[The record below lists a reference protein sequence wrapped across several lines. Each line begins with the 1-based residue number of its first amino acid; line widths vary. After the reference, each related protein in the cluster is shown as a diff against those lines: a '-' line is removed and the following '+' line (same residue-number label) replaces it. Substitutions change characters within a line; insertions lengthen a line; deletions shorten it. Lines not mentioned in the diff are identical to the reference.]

1 MAYFSKNKVFHKW
14 RRLKLLFRRL
24 DFAQIFPMLGL
35 ISIGILFIYGTG
47 QQTGDPTALH
57 FWEKQLGW
65 AGLGICVWTFLTFSN
80 YRSLRYWAIPV
91 YIICI
96 VLLLYVLSSHG
107 LKIYGAKRWLQVFS
121 IRIQPSEFAKFA
133 VLLLVSWLLSMKFF
147 NANKFTT
154 LALLAIIA
162 GIPFFLI
169 FKQPDLGS
177 SLVLIPTVAVI
188 LFVANLNW
196 KNGILF
202 ALLGIAVV
210 PAAYPF
216 LSHYQKERILV
227 FLDPERD
234 PRNRGWNQLQSELA
248 VGSGG
253 MTGKGFMQGTQNTL
267 GFIPKTVSNTDFIF
281 SVIAEET
288 GFIGSASIVILYVM
302 LIFSALRTAIMAR
315 DEFGRYLSVGIA
327 AIFFTHSVINIG
339 MSIRIMPVTGIP
351 LPLISYGGSF
361 MITSL
366 IYLGILQS
374 IYAHRKT
381 TFFSESD

>member
-1 MAYFSKNKVFHKW
+1 MVYFSKNKVSHKW

-35 ISIGILFIYGTG
+35 ISIGILFIYSTG
-47 QQTGDPTALH
+47 QQTGDPSALH

-65 AGLGICVWTFLTFSN
+65 TILGLSVWTVLTFSN
-80 YRSLRYWAIPV
+80 YKSLRYWAIPV
-91 YIICI
+91 YIACI
-96 VLLLYVLSSHG
+96 ALLLCVLFFG
-107 LKIYGAKRWLQVFS
+107 LKIYGSKRWLQIFS
-121 IRIQPSEFAKFA
+121 IRLQPSEFAKFG
-133 VLLLVSWLLSMKFF
+133 VLLITSWLLSLKFF
-147 NANKFTT
+147 NVNKFTS
-154 LALLAIIA
+154 LALIA
-162 GIPFFLI
+162 VITGIPFFLI

-177 SLVLIPTVAVI
+177 SLVLIPMVAVI

-196 KNGILF
+196 KLIAVF

-216 LSHYQKERILV
+216 LSNYQKERILV

-288 GFIGSASIVILYVM
+288 GFIGSASIVILYAM

-315 DEFGRYLSVGIA
+315 DDFGRYMAAGIA

-361 MITSL
+361 MLTSL
-366 IYLGILQS
+366 IYLGVLQS
-374 IYAHRKT
+374 IYAHRRT
-381 TFFSESD
+381 AFFSDHD